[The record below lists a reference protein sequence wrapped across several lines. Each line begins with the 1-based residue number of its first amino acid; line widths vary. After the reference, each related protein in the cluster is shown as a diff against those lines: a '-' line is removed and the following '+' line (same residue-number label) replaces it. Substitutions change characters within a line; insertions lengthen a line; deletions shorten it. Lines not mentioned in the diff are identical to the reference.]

1 MTMKQAVTTLDNNLI
16 GRYVDFIKEGTI
28 YSGVVEEIKHDL
40 YSIMIVDEFENEVT
54 ILVPKENIDY
64 IHEE

>member
-1 MTMKQAVTTLDNNLI
+1 MKQAVTTLDNNLI